1 MKYTNTFAMVTD
13 SQATIGLRESRED
26 EIRRDGCQEFHEY
39 QGTNEHFTHQ
49 WNGASPVSSIY

>member
-1 MKYTNTFAMVTD
+1 MKYTNTFAVVTD
-13 SQATIGLRESRED
+13 SEATIGLRESRED

-49 WNGASPVSSIY
+49 